1 MTVFVVSP
9 DLREAYFGSLDRAF
23 EGFTFIDESAAHLIH
38 AHAGGGHAG
47 VGGHGTGVG
56 HTGGVGGGI
65 GGGLGH
71 RIGGGGRGAGLLH
84 R

>member
-1 MTVFVVSP
+1 MSLFLVSP

-38 AHAGGGHAG
+38 AHAGGGGHGTGGHAG
-47 VGGHGTGVG
+47 GGTGVG
-56 HTGGVGGGI
+56 HRV
-65 GGGLGH
+65 
-71 RIGGGGRGAGLLH
+71 GGGGRGAGLLH

>member
-1 MTVFVVSP
+1 MSP

-38 AHAGGGHAG
+38 AHAGGGHGA
-47 VGGHGTGVG
+47 GGHGTGG
-56 HTGGVGGGI
+56 HSTGGVVGGGV
-65 GGGLGH
+65 GH
-71 RIGGGGRGAGLLH
+71 RVGGGGGRGAGLLH

>member
-1 MTVFVVSP
+1 MRFLTLFLVPP

-47 VGGHGTGVG
+47 GHGG
-56 HTGGVGGGI
+56 GGVGGG
-65 GGGLGH
+65 GVGH
-71 RIGGGGRGAGLLH
+71 RVGGGGRGAGLLH